1 MPQKIQLE
9 QISLAADRPL
19 VSDVSFTLR
28 RGQVLA
34 LLGSSGCGK
43 SLTCAAALGLL
54 PPGVRQT
61 AGRVLLDGIPV
72 HGEQLRGAT
81 IATIMQNPRSAFNP
95 LHTMAAHARETCR
108 AVGREAND
116 AVLLAAMEEVGL
128 DNPRALLKRYPFE
141 MSGGMLQRMMVA
153 LALLSRAPFIIAD
166 EPTTD
171 LDTIAPGETVALLGR
186 SGCGKSTLARMLVG
200 LETPQ
205 HGDIAWRGTP
215 LAALKGEAIGAFRRD
230 IQLVFQD
237 AFSAVNPRKTVR
249 EIVSEPLRHLLC
261 LSREARAR
269 RVEEMLLAVDL
280 ASSLLDKRPAQ
291 LSGGQLQRVCL
302 ARALAVRPQLLILD
316 EAVSNLDLLLQAEI
330 IALLK
335 RLQAQFDTACLFI
348 THDLRLVERF
358 CQRVLVMEH
367 GRIVETAT
375 VSLPLR
381 LRSPAGQALQ
391 QAVLPPFPATLL
403 NEAMPCSA

>member
-1 MPQKIQLE
+1 M
-9 QISLAADRPL
+9 
-19 VSDVSFTLR
+19 
-28 RGQVLA
+28 
-34 LLGSSGCGK
+34 
-43 SLTCAAALGLL
+43 
-54 PPGVRQT
+54 
-61 AGRVLLDGIPV
+61 
-72 HGEQLRGAT
+72 
-81 IATIMQNPRSAFNP
+81 
-95 LHTMAAHARETCR
+95 
-108 AVGREAND
+108 
-116 AVLLAAMEEVGL
+116 
-128 DNPRALLKRYPFE
+128 
-141 MSGGMLQRMMVA
+141 
-153 LALLSRAPFIIAD
+153 
-166 EPTTD
+166 
-171 LDTIAPGETVALLGR
+171 
-186 SGCGKSTLARMLVG
+186 
-200 LETPQ
+200 
-205 HGDIAWRGTP
+205 
-215 LAALKGEAIGAFRRD
+215 
-230 IQLVFQD
+230 
-237 AFSAVNPRKTVR
+237 NPRKTVR
-249 EIVSEPLRHLLC
+249 EIVSEPLRHLLR

-280 ASSLLDKRPAQ
+280 APSLLDKRPAQ

-403 NEAMPCSA
+403 NVAALDALSARRGYHNRSEAVRDILRDALNQDPPSPESRRGYAVLSYVYEHEKRELASRLVATQHHHHDLSVATLHVHISHDDCLEIAVLKGDMAEVQHFADDVIAQRGVRHGHLQCLADD

>member
-1 MPQKIQLE
+1 M
-9 QISLAADRPL
+9 
-19 VSDVSFTLR
+19 
-28 RGQVLA
+28 
-34 LLGSSGCGK
+34 
-43 SLTCAAALGLL
+43 
-54 PPGVRQT
+54 
-61 AGRVLLDGIPV
+61 
-72 HGEQLRGAT
+72 
-81 IATIMQNPRSAFNP
+81 
-95 LHTMAAHARETCR
+95 
-108 AVGREAND
+108 
-116 AVLLAAMEEVGL
+116 
-128 DNPRALLKRYPFE
+128 
-141 MSGGMLQRMMVA
+141 
-153 LALLSRAPFIIAD
+153 
-166 EPTTD
+166 
-171 LDTIAPGETVALLGR
+171 ALLGR
-186 SGCGKSTLARMLVG
+186 SGCGKSTR
-200 LETPQ
+200 
-205 HGDIAWRGTP
+205 RGCWWVWKRRSTAILRRGAP

-261 LSREARAR
+261 LPREARAR

-280 ASSLLDKRPAQ
+280 APSLLDKRPAQ